1 MRVLPAKGL
10 VDENGDQTTTYAI
23 LHRKKPRIGRF
34 NVFGCPCVFKKYQPR
49 LDGKASTHFK
59 QLQRG
64 SRGIFVGF
72 PDNQAGWLIYVPEK
86 IGGTHLIVSS
96 DVSFDQYF
104 LSCPQGVEQEFANSQ
119 TVRNVGKS
127 GGRHGQITEAT
138 GDITN
143 ITDPTTSHWGTSE
156 VNTFDSEHQLN
167 NNKFADP
174 NNQFD
179 ILNTQLPDD
188 DSSES
193 EPDSDLDGPVVSSD
207 DLAGSTTIDG
217 VRRSQR
223 LVNSYDKKAHGLML
237 LAREKLALQ
246 ELETEHIF
254 STLLDIANQDGV
266 DISPYLPEPKNYRQ
280 VMQCQSE
287 VQKAWLKAVYKEMKF
302 LIENGTFKRGE
313 KPNPGDEIIPAIV
326 VFKAKITSKGYLD
339 KLKARC
345 VARGDLQQKS
355 APEETWAPY
364 VFSRT
369 FKMFIC
375 MAVRHLRIIKQL
387 DFIGAF
393 CQGNMQKRLFLQLP
407 KEYVPHFSQF
417 KTYFDS
423 PMLLEK
429 SIYGTNFAHKVFSDD
444 LTEWLLKNDEM
455 NFTASELDSSL
466 FVHRSG
472 EDFVYLICYVDD
484 CLYFGSSDKI
494 EEKMG
499 EMLKRK
505 FKLELQGHAHWFLG
519 TRIYREQDGSYIID
533 QETYA
538 KHILTRYCGEDTH
551 WGLPPM

>member
-1 MRVLPAKGL
+1 MVFSGDSWCDMCKIAIAPRNAMSKKSMRIQTRPLEQIFIDCIPAPGIMRGVPECSASNFLFIADPSSKYTDKLNVYDKTSEETIRALSEWRGGMVKKGFKMFIVLRTDAGSNFTSSEFKEWCLKENIELSIAGPKHQEQNAFAERAYGTASRMARSMLVKARLPLKFYHLALSYACKQMRVLPAKGL

-34 NVFGCPCVFKKYQPR
+34 KVFGCPCVFKKYQPR
-49 LDGKASTHFK
+49 HDGKASTHFK

-86 IGGTHLIVSS
+86 VGGTHLIVSS

-193 EPDSDLDGPVVSSD
+193 EPDSDLDEPVVSSD

-287 VQKAWLKAVYKEMKF
+287 VQKAWLKAVYKRSE
-302 LIENGTFKRGE
+302 
-313 KPNPGDEIIPAIV
+313 
-326 VFKAKITSKGYLD
+326 VF
-339 KLKARC
+339 
-345 VARGDLQQKS
+345 
-355 APEETWAPY
+355 
-364 VFSRT
+364 
-369 FKMFIC
+369 
-375 MAVRHLRIIKQL
+375 
-387 DFIGAF
+387 
-393 CQGNMQKRLFLQLP
+393 N
-407 KEYVPHFSQF
+407 
-417 KTYFDS
+417 
-423 PMLLEK
+423 
-429 SIYGTNFAHKVFSDD
+429 
-444 LTEWLLKNDEM
+444 
-455 NFTASELDSSL
+455 
-466 FVHRSG
+466 
-472 EDFVYLICYVDD
+472 
-484 CLYFGSSDKI
+484 
-494 EEKMG
+494 
-499 EMLKRK
+499 
-505 FKLELQGHAHWFLG
+505 
-519 TRIYREQDGSYIID
+519 RERNV
-533 QETYA
+533 QE
-538 KHILTRYCGEDTH
+538 G
-551 WGLPPM
+551 